1 MNRHN
6 EFFYPRVDSI
16 FADLYRDV
24 SSDYYGIINADILI
38 SDSIFSAL
46 DVLDAMVSNHTL
58 SEIV

>member
-1 MNRHN
+1 M
-6 EFFYPRVDSI
+6 DSI
-16 FADLYRDV
+16 FADLYRDM

>member
-1 MNRHN
+1 M
-6 EFFYPRVDSI
+6 DSI

-58 SEIV
+58 SEIVRKECASNA